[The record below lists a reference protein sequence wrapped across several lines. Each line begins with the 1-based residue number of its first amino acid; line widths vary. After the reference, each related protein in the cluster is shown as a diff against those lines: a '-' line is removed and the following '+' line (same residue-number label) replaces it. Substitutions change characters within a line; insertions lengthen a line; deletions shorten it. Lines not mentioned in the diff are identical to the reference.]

1 MSEIRDYY
9 GHLVCLVDK
18 SSGYVEAVYK
28 KQIISTYLAI
38 GKAVRIE
45 RLGSVTIVTRDTET
59 TISVER
65 YTTAV

>member
-1 MSEIRDYY
+1 MSEIRDCY
-9 GHLVCLVDK
+9 GHLICLADK

-28 KQIISTYLAI
+28 KQIISTYLTV
-38 GKAVRIE
+38 GKAIRIE

-65 YTTAV
+65 YATAT